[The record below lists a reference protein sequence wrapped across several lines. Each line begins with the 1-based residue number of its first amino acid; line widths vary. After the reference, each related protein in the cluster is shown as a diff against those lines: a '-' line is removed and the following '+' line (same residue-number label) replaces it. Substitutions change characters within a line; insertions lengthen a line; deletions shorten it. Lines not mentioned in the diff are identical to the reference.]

1 MPFPNN
7 TRINMFRHFKALLDE
22 GFSRLSGAPTTI
34 DPMPLAVAAL
44 LLEVARA
51 DHAVDAAERRTV
63 IAAIARLCKLEGED
77 LDSLVATAAEAVE
90 QAVSFYDFTATIN
103 ERLSQAQKLEL
114 LETLW
119 RVAQADGRVDH
130 YEEYY
135 IRKLADLLHLSH
147 RDFIRTKLRVTE
159 GAPQTDQG

>member
-1 MPFPNN
+1 MPSPNQLPM
-7 TRINMFRHFKALLDE
+7 TMYRHFKALLKD
-22 GFSRLSGAPTTI
+22 GFSRLSAAPTTI

-63 IAAIARLCKLEGED
+63 IAAIARLCKLEDED
-77 LDSLVATAAEAVE
+77 LDTLVATAAEAVE
-90 QAVSFYDFTATIN
+90 EAVSFYDFTATIN
-103 ERLSQAQKLEL
+103 ARLSVAQKLEL

-119 RVAQADGRVDH
+119 RVAQADGRIDH

-147 RDFIRTKLRVTE
+147 KDFIRTKLRITE
-159 GAPQTDQG
+159 AAPRADK